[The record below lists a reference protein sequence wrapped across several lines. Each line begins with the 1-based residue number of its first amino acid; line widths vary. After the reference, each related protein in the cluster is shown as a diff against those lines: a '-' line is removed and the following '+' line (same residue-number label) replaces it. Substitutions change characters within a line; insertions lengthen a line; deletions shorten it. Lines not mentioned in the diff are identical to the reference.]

1 MDPVV
6 NSIQFKVVNWVDQIW
21 YRNIFTCL
29 NMVLTD
35 PIDENVYEIKTQA
48 LRSKELSKA

>member
-1 MDPVV
+1 MYMDPVV

-21 YRNIFTCL
+21 YRNTFTCL
-29 NMVLTD
+29 NMVLT
-35 PIDENVYEIKTQA
+35 IDENVYEIKTQA